1 MSKKNVQA
9 LHTATGDFV
18 LGEVMDVSPGSIV
31 LRQPLVARR
40 HPAIN
45 AVFLVRYQPFG
56 DMRDSQI
63 TFLTNSLVSYF
74 VPDKDTYKLYIAGV
88 KGLRDAEKA
97 DRKAAKGDDSEFTI
111 IRPGQQVTSPTTQL
125 EPVEE
130 ELSIEDLR
138 RTTTRMDD

>member
-9 LHTATGDFV
+9 LHISSGEFII
-18 LGEVMDVSPGSIV
+18 GEVVDVSPGTIV
-31 LRQPLVARR
+31 LKQPLVARR

-56 DMRDSQI
+56 DMRNSEI
-63 TFLTNSLVSYF
+63 TFLSSSLISYF
-74 VPDKDTYKLYIAGV
+74 TPDKETYKLYIAGV

-125 EPVEE
+125 EPVDEE
-130 ELSIEDLR
+130 PSIEDLR